1 MADVRRKTLPKADRG
16 DDAVAGH
23 WLLARLGKRV
33 LRPGGAELTRELLN
47 RAEVTDADVL
57 ELAPG
62 LGRTATEILARRPRS
77 YLGAGPALLLT
88 TVKSVAP
95 CWIKASMSVAGMPAI
110 PKPPIR
116 IVEPSSTPSTA
127 AAAESVMT
135 TVMFAASPAWPAHRR
150 FGRVVRRAPGER
162 RWPPRRTAPARPWR
176 R

>member
-62 LGRTATEILARRPRS
+62 LSRTATEILARRPRS
-77 YLGAGPALLLT
+77 YLWGWAGVVAHYGQISCALLDQGVDECRGHAGHT
-88 TVKSVAP
+88 ETAYQNRGAVFDTVDGGCGRVGDDNGH
-95 CWIKASMSVAGMPAI
+95 V
-110 PKPPIR
+110 
-116 IVEPSSTPSTA
+116 
-127 AAAESVMT
+127 
-135 TVMFAASPAWPAHRR
+135 RR
-150 FGRVVRRAPGER
+150 FPSLASTSAVRPGCSAGTR
-162 RWPPRRTAPARPWR
+162 
-176 R
+176 